1 MKRGAVF
8 RFLLYLI
15 YMQRFIKYISV
26 CLCCVLALA
35 GSVVSATQQSQVTET
50 PAGGLQEPSAPLG
63 ADSVAT
69 PAFQVSRYKQDS
81 YEDLDVQLPM
91 DAPTP
96 ENVKSVVD
104 YDPASGLYVLRTY
117 VGETEIATPYTMT
130 EQEYYDYSARQAM
143 NRYWREKNGTGEKS
157 NEDKFSITDMKFD
170 IGPADKI
177 FGPGGVQIKTQGSAE
192 LLFGIT
198 HRNIDNPS
206 ITEKQRKNT
215 TPDFDQKIQLN
226 VNAKVGTRVNF
237 NMNYNTESSFSFDQ
251 QAVKL
256 GFKGEEDDIIQSLE
270 AGNVSMQTSNSLIT
284 GGTSLFGIKTD
295 LKFGKLKVSA
305 IATQQQSESKKV
317 SSKGGTQTTD
327 FEVNI
332 DEYDQNRHFFLG
344 HFFRDNFDTWM
355 SKLPNVASG
364 IEITRIEVWV
374 TNKRGNYDQARNVV
388 AFMDLAEKDSV
399 LNRFWTPGTNAN
411 PSNASN
417 NLYSQVKAVPGVRD
431 VQTTNQALET
441 AFGAQGISGGQDYEK
456 VESAR
461 RLETSEYTYNKA
473 LGILSLR
480 AALASDEVLGVAYE
494 YTYRGQTYQVGEFST
509 DESTKAPNVLIVKM
523 LKGTAQATDV
533 PMWDLMLKNVYR
545 ISTSQLQQ
553 EDFRL
558 DIVYRNDSIGT
569 DLRYLTE
576 GNIANQLLVR
586 VMGLD
591 RLDQRQRQSPD
602 GIFDYV
608 EGYTVISST
617 GTIMFPVLEPFGSH
631 LRKKIGND
639 AIADKY
645 VYQELY
651 DMTLIEA
658 QEYSDKNKFRMVGEY
673 RGSSANEIRLDAMN
687 IPRGSVTVTAG
698 GRTLVENTDYTV
710 DYTMGTVTI
719 LDQSLLESNTA
730 IDVQLENQSMF
741 NMQRKSLFGTHLEYE
756 FSKNFMLGGTIMH
769 MSEKPI
775 TTKVNTGSEPV
786 SNTIWGL
793 NTAWRGESQGL
804 TNLLDKLPFVNA
816 TQPSSFSVNA
826 EFAQLIPGHSKDIGE
841 AGYAYIDDFEATKQ
855 NVSLNYNPAFYWKLA
870 STPSRF
876 PESVSDSIDYG
887 KNRALMAWYSVAPEL
902 NRNQRGTPDHLRNDP
917 DEQSK
922 HITRNVSIK
931 EIYPNKEVDTQTSD
945 NLRVMNV
952 SFFPN
957 ERGPYNIV
965 ADEIGPDGKL
975 TNPNARWGGI
985 MRKIDSHSTDFE
997 ARNIEYVEFWML
1009 DPFVNGVD
1017 PNHKGGELYINLG
1030 DISEDILKDGKK
1042 FYENGLNITGDYS
1055 QNDSTIWGYVPKGQS
1070 TVTAFDN
1077 SPEARRYQDVGLNGM
1092 NSEVERRYGKY
1103 KEFIDDLSRKIGDR
1117 AVLAR
1122 FEQDPAGDNFHFY
1135 KGTDYDEQELDILS
1149 RYKYYN
1155 GTEGNSAEVDETSE
1169 DYSTNLTKE
1178 PDTEDVNMDNT
1189 LNEYEK
1195 YFEYLIEIKK
1205 EKMVVGQ
1212 NFITEM
1218 AEREVTLPNGNTETV
1233 KWYQFKV
1240 PISEYTGVQ
1249 GNIRNFKSIRFIR
1262 MYMTGFDQE
1271 MTLRFATLD
1280 LVRGDWRT
1288 YTQNNDLRKDNE
1300 PADLNGTM
1308 DVLAVN
1314 IEENGSKEPV
1324 NYVLPPGVNRQTT
1337 PGQIQ
1342 IIPQNEQAM
1351 VMRVNELVPQDA
1363 RAVYKKVSYDMR
1375 QYKRLQ
1381 LFVHAE
1387 SMEDN
1392 VTNLQDQELSCF
1404 IRLGTDMTSN
1414 YYEYEI
1420 PLVLT
1425 PAGRYNNE
1433 LYNDRLAVWP
1443 ESNMFDFPFEVLTDT
1458 KLKRNREKQN
1468 PGSGVTNL
1476 TPFTVPDPENQRNSV
1491 TVKGNPTL
1499 SEVKNIMIGIR
1510 NKSNSVKS
1518 GEVWVNELR
1527 MSEFDEDGGWA
1538 MQGNMALALSD
1549 IATVNVSGRTETAG
1563 FGSIESTVMDRRMDD
1578 LYQVNVSTS
1587 ADLGRFLPE
1596 KAKIQLPIYFSYS
1609 NETTSPKYNPL
1620 DEDILLSDA
1629 LDVLETQAEKDSL
1642 RDMSNTVVTSK
1653 SFNVSN
1659 AKVNIKS
1666 KKPQFYDPANI
1677 SVTYAYTE
1685 SNERSADIER
1695 NVVKE
1700 QRAAID
1706 YNYTFNSQPL
1716 EPFKNVKALSKPAF
1730 KIIKDFNFYYL
1741 PTSLSF
1747 NTDMNRQFS
1756 QMVLRDFNATS
1767 SSNAPELSPF
1777 SKDFMWSRKFNI
1789 SYNLTRSISLTL
1801 NTATN
1806 ATVFEGSYVPELGK
1820 EYYEAWRDTVWQSI
1834 RHFGDAYTYQQ
1845 SFQASWNFPIN
1856 KIPIFSWITGS
1867 ASYNSSYS
1875 WNRVEDE
1882 EMGNIANTQRAWQV
1896 QGQFNFEQLYNKSK
1910 YLKAVDTRM
1919 KQKGTRP
1926 KFKPKT
1932 YTEIVNLKEGEA
1944 KTINHRLG
1952 SNRLQVSA
1960 ADASGRPVRVSHK
1973 AKSNSAIELTPD
1985 ASGDSILITIVSQD
1999 PNYRSP
2005 LQQMADFSVRAL
2017 MLVRRASF
2025 TYRKSNALTLPGFKS
2040 EPGFF
2045 GQQSM
2050 GSNGLAPGLDFTF
2063 GFFDEDHVIDDMKS
2077 KGWLIGDND
2086 LVVTPA
2092 VFSNSANLDVKV
2104 SLEPIVG
2111 LKIELNATQ
2120 MEQST
2125 TSVQYMISGNP
2136 STFTGNYNITQVAI
2150 GTAFRKNGNA
2160 QNNYYSQTYEDFK
2173 ANRQIILNRLNQKYA
2188 GTRYPTEGF
2197 LGEAGSVGGKDYN
2210 PSLGA
2215 YTENSADVLI
2225 PAFLAAY
2232 TGRDVNR
2239 IETSPFIDLINIL
2252 PNWRV
2257 TYDGLSRIPWIKE
2270 RFRSVNLT
2278 HAYVCR
2284 YAIGSYSSFSTWVPM
2299 EGDSDFGYVRNES
2312 NDGNPTPSMK
2322 YDIPSVT
2329 LSEQLSPLIGVN
2341 VTMKNSM
2348 TAKME
2353 YRKQRNLSL
2362 NLASTQLVDGSSDEV
2377 VVGLGYTLKDFD
2389 VILGLKSGRQS
2400 KVKNDLKLSVDVSY
2414 KDNKMLLRKIDEDLT
2429 QATNGN
2435 KVLGVKVMADYV
2447 FSSKVNFQ
2455 VFFDHQ
2461 GTTPLISTS
2470 FPVSTTNFGVGVKLM
2485 LTR

>member
-1 MKRGAVF
+1 MRTFATY
-8 RFLLYLI
+8 LY
-15 YMQRFIKYISV
+15 YIMATA
-26 CLCCVLALA
+26 CCVLC
-35 GSVVSATQQSQVTET
+35 
-50 PAGGLQEPSAPLG
+50 PASLWAQEPQAEAP
-63 ADSVAT
+63 AEVPAAT
-69 PAFQVSRYKQDS
+69 GTDTVPEFRISTYGQDT

-91 DAPTP
+91 DAPSP

-104 YDPASGLYVLRTY
+104 YDPVSGLYILRTY
-117 VGETEIATPYTMT
+117 VGDTEITTPYAMT
-130 EQEYYDYSARQAM
+130 EQEYYDYSAKQAM

-157 NEDKFSITDMKFD
+157 NEEKFSITDMKFD

-206 ITEKQRKNT
+206 ISEKQRKNT

-305 IATQQQSESKKV
+305 IATQQQSEAKTV
-317 SSKGGTQTTD
+317 SSKGGTQTTE
-327 FEVNI
+327 FEVSV
-332 DEYDQNRHFFLG
+332 DEYDENRHFFLG

-364 IEITRIEVWV
+364 VEITRLEVWV
-374 TNKRGNYDQARNVV
+374 TNKRGDYDQARNIV
-388 AFMDLAEKDSV
+388 AFMDLAEQQNL
-399 LNRFWTPGTNAN
+399 LNSTAWTPGTNTN

-417 NLYSQVKAVPGVRD
+417 NLYSQVKAVAGVRD

-441 AFGAQGISGGQDYEK
+441 AFGGMGVSGGQDYEK

-480 AALASDEVLGVAYE
+480 ATLGSDEVLGVAYE
-494 YTYRGQTYQVGEFST
+494 YTYRGQTYQVGEFSS

-523 LKGTAQATDV
+523 LKGTSQSTDV

-545 ISTSQLQQ
+545 ISTSTLQQ
-553 EDFRL
+553 EDFEL
-558 DIVYRNDSIGT
+558 NIMYRNDSIGT
-569 DLRYLTE
+569 DLRYITE

-631 LRKKIGND
+631 LRQKIGND
-639 AIADKY
+639 AIANKY
-645 VYQELY
+645 VFEELY

-658 QEYSDKNKFRMVGEY
+658 QEYSDKNKFRLTGEY
-673 RGSSANEIRLDAMN
+673 RGSSANEISLGAMN
-687 IPRGSVTVTAG
+687 VPRGSVTVTAG
-698 GRTLVENTDYTV
+698 GRTLVENTDYMV

-719 LDQSLLESNTA
+719 LDQSLIESNTP
-730 IDVQLENQSMF
+730 INVSLENQSMF
-741 NMQRKSLFGTHLEYE
+741 NMQRKSLFGTHVEYE
-756 FSKNFMLGGTIMH
+756 FSENFMLGGTIMH

-793 NTAWRGESQGL
+793 NTAWRGESHGL

-855 NVSLNYNPAFYWKLA
+855 NVSLNYNPSYYWKLA
-870 STPSRF
+870 STPSSF
-876 PESVSDSIDYG
+876 PESASDSIDYG
-887 KNRALMAWYSVAPEL
+887 KNRALIAWYSVAPEL
-902 NRNQRGTPDHLRNDP
+902 NTNRRRTPDHLQNDP

-922 HITRNVSIK
+922 HITRNVSYK
-931 EIYPNKEVDTQTSD
+931 EIYPNKEIDTQTSD

-952 SFFPN
+952 SYFPL

-965 ADEIGPDGKL
+965 ADEIGTDGNL
-975 TNPNARWGGI
+975 TNPTTRWGGI
-985 MRKIDSHSTDFE
+985 MRKIDSYSTDFE
-997 ARNIEYVEFWML
+997 SRNIEYIEFWML

-1017 PNHKGGELYINLG
+1017 PNHPGGELYINLG

-1055 QNDSTIWGYVPKGQS
+1055 QNDSTVWGYVPRGQS

-1077 SPEARRYQDVGLNGM
+1077 SENARQYQDVGLNGM

-1103 KEFIDDLSRKIGDR
+1103 REFLEDLRAKIPDQ

-1122 FEQDPAGDNFHFY
+1122 FEDDPAGDNFHFY
-1135 KGTDYDEQELDILS
+1135 LGSDYDEQELDILS

-1155 GTEGNSAEVDETSE
+1155 GTEGNSAEVDAAE
-1169 DYSTNLTKE
+1169 DEYSLTRD
-1178 PDTEDVNMDNT
+1178 PDTEDVNADNT

-1195 YFEYLIEIKK
+1195 YFEYRIDIKRDR
-1205 EKMVVGQ
+1205 MVLGQ
-1212 NFITEM
+1212 NYITEI
-1218 AEREVTLPNGNTETV
+1218 ADREVTLPNGNTETV
-1233 KWYQFKV
+1233 RWYQFKV
-1240 PISEYTGVQ
+1240 PISEYTGKE

-1262 MYMTGFDQE
+1262 MYMTGFDRE

-1280 LVRGDWRT
+1280 LVRGEWRT
-1288 YTQNNDLRKDNE
+1288 YTQNNDLRLDNE
-1300 PADLNGTM
+1300 PADLTGTM
-1308 DVLAVN
+1308 DVLSVN

-1324 NYVLPPGVNRQTT
+1324 NYVLPPGVSRQTT
-1337 PGQIQ
+1337 PGQVQ

-1351 VMRVNELVPQDA
+1351 VMRVNDLAPQDA

-1387 SMEDN
+1387 SFEDN
-1392 VTNLQDQELSCF
+1392 ATNLQDQELSCF

-1425 PAGRYNNE
+1425 PEGRYNND
-1433 LYNDRLAVWP
+1433 LYTDRLAVWP

-1458 KLKRNREKQN
+1458 KLRRNREKHN
-1468 PGSGVTNL
+1468 PGSNVTNL
-1476 TPFTVPDPENQRNSV
+1476 TPYTIPDPDNQRNTV

-1510 NKSNSVKS
+1510 NKSNSRKS

-1538 MQGNMALALSD
+1538 VQGNMALALSD

-1578 LYQVNVSTS
+1578 LYQINVSTS

-1620 DEDILLSDA
+1620 DEDILLDDA
-1629 LDVLETQAEKDSL
+1629 LDALETQAERDSL

-1666 KKPQFYDPANI
+1666 KKPQFYDPANL
-1677 SVTYAYTE
+1677 SFTYAYTE
-1685 SNERSADIER
+1685 SNERSAEIER
-1695 NVVKE
+1695 DLVKE

-1706 YNYTFNSQPL
+1706 YNFTFNTQPF
-1716 EPFKNVKALSKPAF
+1716 EPFKNVKALSKPAWR
-1730 KIIKDFNFYYL
+1730 IIKDFNLYYT
-1741 PTSLSF
+1741 PASLSF

-1756 QMVLRDFNATS
+1756 QTILRDFNAS
-1767 SSNAPELSPF
+1767 STTNAPDLNPF
-1777 SKDFMWSRKFNI
+1777 SKDFMWNRKFNI
-1789 SYNLTRSISLTL
+1789 SWNLTRSLSLTL

-1806 ATVFEGSYVPELGK
+1806 AMIDEGSYVPELGQ

-1845 SFQASWNFPIN
+1845 TFNASWNLPIN
-1856 KIPIFSWITGS
+1856 KIPIFSWITAS

-1882 EMGNIANTQRAWQV
+1882 EMGNIANTQRNWQG

-1910 YLKAVDTRM
+1910 YLKAVDTRL

-1932 YTEIVNLKEGEA
+1932 YTEIVNLEEGKA

-1952 SNRLQVSA
+1952 SNRVQVSA
-1960 ADASGRPVRVSHK
+1960 ADASGRPVQVSHK
-1973 AKSNSAIELTPD
+1973 PKGNSAIELTP
-1985 ASGDSILITIVSQD
+1985 AAGGDSILVTIVSQD
-1999 PNYRSP
+1999 PNYRTP
-2005 LQQMADFSVRAL
+2005 MQQLADYTVRAL
-2017 MLVRRASF
+2017 MMVRRASF
-2025 TYRKSNALTLPGFKS
+2025 TYRRSNALTLPGFKP

-2050 GSNGLAPGLDFTF
+2050 GDNVLAPGLGFTF
-2063 GFFDEDHVIDDMKS
+2063 GFYNEETVLDDMKN

-2092 VFSNSANLDVKV
+2092 VFSNTSDLDVKV
-2104 SLEPIVG
+2104 SLEPIIG
-2111 LKIELNATQ
+2111 LKIELNARQ
-2120 MEQST
+2120 NEQST
-2125 TSVQYMISGNP
+2125 TSVQYMTAGSP
-2136 STFTGNYNITQVAI
+2136 STFTGSYNITQVAI
-2150 GTAFRKNGNA
+2150 GTAFKKIGDARD
-2160 QNNYYSQTYEDFK
+2160 NYYSETYEQFK
-2173 ANRQIILNRLNQKYA
+2173 ANRQIILNRLNRQYT
-2188 GTRYPTEGF
+2188 GTRYPTTGF
-2197 LGEAGSVGGKDYN
+2197 LGEAGTVGGQDYDPAN
-2210 PSLGA
+2210 GA
-2215 YTENSADVLI
+2215 YSENSADVLI
-2225 PAFLAAY
+2225 PAFIAAY
-2232 TGRDVNR
+2232 TGRDVNK
-2239 IETSPFIDLINIL
+2239 ISTSPFIDLAHML

-2270 RFRSVNLT
+2270 RFRSVSLT
-2278 HAYVCR
+2278 HSYVCR
-2284 YAIGSYSSFSTWVPM
+2284 YAIGSYTSFSTWTPM
-2299 EGDSDFGYVRNES
+2299 ADGSDYGYVRNES
-2312 NDGNPTPSMK
+2312 NDGLPTPSTK

-2329 LSEQLSPLIGVN
+2329 LTEQFSPLIGVN

-2362 NLASTQLVDGSSDEV
+2362 NLASTQLTDGSSDEI

-2389 VILGLKSGRQS
+2389 VILGLKSGKQS
-2400 KVKNDLKLSVDVSY
+2400 RVKNDLKLSVDVSY

-2429 QATNGN
+2429 QATSGN

-2470 FPVSTTNFGVGVKLM
+2470 YPVSTTNFGVGVTLM